1 MEPVCG
7 SQPSEKEKVAES
19 CDESRVPGQRL
30 REGIVEDRW
39 EGSIPT
45 RPCLVLLPSYRVTAS
60 GHWEPMSI
68 GASHVKMVE
77 SVIGNGE
84 N

>member
-1 MEPVCG
+1 MAHSHQRRKRLQRAVM
-7 SQPSEKEKVAES
+7 
-19 CDESRVPGQRL
+19 RVGYPGQRL

-77 SVIGNGE
+77 SVIENGGN
-84 N
+84 